1 MPAARLPLVVT
12 ADPDLLDDLLRLA
25 AAGGTKVDV
34 APDPAAARARYG
46 AAPLVMIGADQ
57 LEACLRARL
66 PRRSRVSVVGHGEI
80 AEPMWRAANAHGVEH
95 IAELPTAE
103 SWVVDRFA
111 EQLDEP
117 VGRVL
122 AVIGGRGGA
131 GASTLAAGLA
141 MTAARDS
148 RRTLLIDGDA
158 LGGGLDMMF
167 GWERRDGL
175 RWAALADAGG
185 RVDPPSLLQALPR
198 DGDLVLLS
206 FDREGSP
213 SLPPE
218 AMAATIDAGRRA
230 RDVIVV
236 DLPRR
241 LDDAGVLAL
250 ECADQAVLIVPA
262 EVRASAAAA
271 RVVAMVRAHRSEL
284 SLVVRGPAPGRLR
297 ARDVASA
304 LGLPLIGTLR
314 PEAAIP
320 QRIEHGLPPAAD
332 GKGPLAELCRRM
344 IADLQ
349 RDATAAVAA

>member
-1 MPAARLPLVVT
+1 MPPARLPLVVT

-46 AAPLVMIGADQ
+46 TAPMVMIGADQ

-66 PRRSRVSVVGHGEI
+66 PRRSRVAVVGRGEV
-80 AEPMWRAANAHGVEH
+80 AEPMWHAANAHGVEH
-95 IAELPTAE
+95 IAELPTADT
-103 SWVVDRFA
+103 WVVDRFA
-111 EQLDEP
+111 EHLQQP

-141 MTAARDS
+141 VTAARGR
-148 RRTLLIDGDA
+148 RRTLLIDADS

-175 RWAALADAGG
+175 RWSALAEAGG
-185 RVDPPSLLQALPR
+185 RVDPPSLLGALPR

-206 FDREGSP
+206 FDRGTSP
-213 SLPPE
+213 ALPAE

-230 RDVIVV
+230 REVIVV

-271 RVVAMVRAHRSEL
+271 RVAGLVRAHREEL

-297 ARDVASA
+297 ARDIASA

-314 PEAAIP
+314 PEPAIS

-332 GKGPLAELCRRM
+332 GKGPLARLCRRVVN
-344 IADLQ
+344 DLT
-349 RDATAAVAA
+349 RDGAVAVAA